1 MASDG
6 SGSGAATET
15 GQSST
20 PATPPNMAT
29 SMPPPEQGLKCPRCD
44 SPNTKFCYYNNYSL
58 SQPRHFCKTCRRYWT
73 KGGSLRNVP
82 VGGGCRKNK
91 KSKSSAL
98 SRLSLVPADHMV
110 GNFSDP
116 GVGLQNLLSAPS
128 QLVAAASDFQ
138 LGVLPF
144 SRLHSPNSYN
154 ISTTNKYMS
163 AGEIPSHGSA
173 FSPPNISATSL
184 GYPASSVG
192 AYGKM
197 TNNESSHGVGVGT
210 IASSIESLSFI
221 NQDLHLKL
229 QQQRMAMLFGGEAK
243 GAADVAGPVAE
254 GQVQPMS
261 PDFGE
266 CSGLQKAWFA
276 ENSFTLPAGTTTV
289 MGASRIG
296 SEDGI
301 NNTGNNGNNPNYWNG
316 AGSSGWN
323 DMPQFMAMP

>member
-1 MASDG
+1 
-6 SGSGAATET
+6 
-15 GQSST
+15 
-20 PATPPNMAT
+20 
-29 SMPPPEQGLKCPRCD
+29 
-44 SPNTKFCYYNNYSL
+44 
-58 SQPRHFCKTCRRYWT
+58 
-73 KGGSLRNVP
+73 
-82 VGGGCRKNK
+82 
-91 KSKSSAL
+91 
-98 SRLSLVPADHMV
+98 
-110 GNFSDP
+110 
-116 GVGLQNLLSAPS
+116 
-128 QLVAAASDFQ
+128 
-138 LGVLPF
+138 
-144 SRLHSPNSYN
+144 
-154 ISTTNKYMS
+154 
-163 AGEIPSHGSA
+163 
-173 FSPPNISATSL
+173 
-184 GYPASSVG
+184 
-192 AYGKM
+192 M

-229 QQQRMAMLFGGEAK
+229 QQQRMAMLFAGEAK

>member
-1 MASDG
+1 MESDG
-6 SGSGAATET
+6 TGAATET
-15 GQSST
+15 GQNSNP
-20 PATPPNMAT
+20 PAANPAT
-29 SMPPPEQGLKCPRCD
+29 SMPPPEQSLKCPRCD

-73 KGGSLRNVP
+73 KGGALRNVP

-98 SRLSLVPADHMV
+98 SRLSLVPTDPMV

-144 SRLHSPNSYN
+144 SRLHSPTSYCM
-154 ISTTNKYMS
+154 SPTNKYIS

-173 FSPPNISATSL
+173 FSPPNISPTGL
-184 GYPASSVG
+184 GYPASSAG

-197 TNNESSHGVGVGT
+197 TGNGSSHGVGSGS

-229 QQQRMAMLFGGEAK
+229 QQQRMAMLFQGEANES
-243 GAADVAGPVAE
+243 ADGPAPVAE
-254 GQVQPMS
+254 GHMRALS

-266 CSGLQKAWFA
+266 SGGLQKAWFSD
-276 ENSFTLPAGTTTV
+276 NSFVVPAGAST
-289 MGASRIG
+289 GASATRIG
-296 SEDGI
+296 SDDDI
-301 NNTGNNGNNPNYWNG
+301 NTTGNNINNSNYWSG

-323 DMPQFMAMP
+323 DMPQFTAMP

>member
-6 SGSGAATET
+6 SEPATET
-15 GQSST
+15 APQNSA
-20 PATPPNMAT
+20 PAAANMPL
-29 SMPPPEQGLKCPRCD
+29 PPPEQSLKCPRCD

-73 KGGSLRNVP
+73 KGGALRNVP

-98 SRLSLVPADHMV
+98 SRLSLVPTDHFV

-116 GVGLQNLLSAPS
+116 GVGLQNLLSGPS

-144 SRLHSPNSYN
+144 SRLHSPTSYN
-154 ISTTNKYMS
+154 SVSTANKYMS
-163 AGEIPSHGSA
+163 GGEIPSHGSA
-173 FSPPNISATSL
+173 FSPPNILSTNNL
-184 GYPASSVG
+184 GYPASSPG
-192 AYGKM
+192 PAYGKSM
-197 TNNESSHGVGVGT
+197 TNNGSSHGAVGT

-229 QQQRMAMLFGGEAK
+229 QHQRMAMLFGGEAK
-243 GAADVAGPVAE
+243 EADAPVADQ
-254 GQVQPMS
+254 GQMQQPMS

-266 CSGLQKAWFA
+266 CSGLQKAWFS
-276 ENSFTLPAGTTTV
+276 ENSFALPTSASNSTD
-289 MGASRIG
+289 ASRIG
-296 SEDGI
+296 ADDGMNSTI
-301 NNTGNNGNNPNYWNG
+301 NNSNNPNYWNG
-316 AGSSGWN
+316 AGSNSGWN
-323 DMPQFMAMP
+323 DMPQFTAML